1 MPVEKIQQSMT
12 DLGIRESQWVA
23 NTEVGGQVG
32 LGIGPAN
39 LDAASPIVF
48 PPVVPVV
55 LHLPKMY
62 DKNTKMLFIM
72 KNMVECYSK
81 SISGIDLNYTVEF
94 DETPVG
100 HDGQVMQFP
109 RKSKRAAVSPSI
121 EYQELIGNPFWNVH
135 RMWITDFAD
144 PDTNYSYIGLDDTIQ
159 VIPSDY
165 SMSILFIQFDLTGRP
180 DNIIDA
186 FIISNMFPN
195 ETGALGSEKNVAE
208 TKAISRSIQYSGL
221 IHHNDTIR
229 TMAKEVAEAMNV
241 HTIKYFKDNV
251 TVQFGVEGHVDTA
264 IQESGLAKEITDY
277 LEDASSPS

>member
-1 MPVEKIQQSMT
+1 MPVEQIFQSMT

-23 NTEVGGQVG
+23 NTNIGGQLG
-32 LGIGPAN
+32 LGMSPAN
-39 LDAASPIVF
+39 LDAAAPIVF
-48 PPVVPVV
+48 PPVVPIVV
-55 LHLPKMY
+55 HLPHMY
-62 DKNTKMLFIM
+62 DDNTTMHFIM

-81 SISGIDLNYTVEF
+81 SISGIGLNYQVDF

-100 HDGQVMQFP
+100 HDGQNVSFP
-109 RKSKRAAVSPSI
+109 KKTKRAAVNPSI

-135 RMWITDFAD
+135 RKWITDFSD
-144 PDTNYSYIGLDDTIQ
+144 PDTNYSYIGLKETIQ

-186 FIISNMFPN
+186 FIVSNMFPQ
-195 ETGALGSEKNVAE
+195 ETGDLGSEKNIAE
-208 TKAISRSIQYSGL
+208 SRGIVRSVSYTGL

-277 LEDASSPS
+277 LADAGSPS